1 MKIGNNYAFNNF
13 KNDSTVIEG
22 NMEYATIDGIAKKT
36 GLLLLIAL
44 LTSLFLIGVMLRIGY
59 MPVIIYAIAAIS
71 TVIFQLIIIFNP
83 SKAKSLAIPYAVSEG
98 LVVGSLCG
106 LLQLALGDMGQ
117 SISMVALLTT
127 ISVFL
132 GSLFLYAKGFIRV
145 GRRFYGILLSA
156 AIGILMFY
164 LIAGIMS
171 LISLFTGGYNFFSL
185 IYMSGLGVV
194 ISIVMCLIA
203 AMYVIFSFDNANYI
217 VESNSSKDA
226 EWYAAY
232 AITLNVIYLFVEIL
246 RLVII
251 LFARSRRD

>member
-98 LVVGSLCG
+98 LVVG
-106 LLQLALGDMGQ
+106 
-117 SISMVALLTT
+117 
-127 ISVFL
+127 
-132 GSLFLYAKGFIRV
+132 
-145 GRRFYGILLSA
+145 
-156 AIGILMFY
+156 
-164 LIAGIMS
+164 
-171 LISLFTGGYNFFSL
+171 
-185 IYMSGLGVV
+185 
-194 ISIVMCLIA
+194 
-203 AMYVIFSFDNANYI
+203 
-217 VESNSSKDA
+217 
-226 EWYAAY
+226 
-232 AITLNVIYLFVEIL
+232 LFVDYYNL
-246 RLVII
+246 R
-251 LFARSRRD
+251 